1 MQPSI
6 DTRIQQRLTDLSRS
20 ERLVGAWIVANMAE
34 AIDASIQE
42 VAEAAGVSQPTVI
55 RFCRSMDTS
64 GFRDLRKHLIAAQHR
79 PDSYSHNDV
88 EVTDG
93 ADSAAAKVVESSIR
107 ALVDLRAFVGAM
119 PFNEAVRA
127 MRSARQFVFAG
138 LGASGHVI
146 QDARHKFF
154 RLGIPCGTALDAQT
168 IRQHAAIAQADE
180 VFIAV
185 SHTGNWPDLVESMAV
200 ARGRGATVIA
210 FTDPQSALADVATL
224 VFGSHPTEDT
234 SVFTPMTSRLT
245 QLTLLDALQVA
256 LALELGSAAE
266 ENLRQTKLALA
277 NPQPPPNKTH

>member
-1 MQPSI
+1 M
-6 DTRIQQRLTDLSRS
+6 
-20 ERLVGAWIVANMAE
+20 GAWIVANMAQ

-42 VAEAAGVSQPTVI
+42 VAEAVGVSQPTVI

-79 PDSYSHNDV
+79 PDSYSHTDV
-88 EVTDG
+88 EVSDG

-119 PFNEAVRA
+119 PFNDAVQT
-127 MRSARQFVFAG
+127 MRTARQFVFAG

-168 IRQHAAIAQADE
+168 IRQHAAIAQADD
-180 VFIAV
+180 VFLAV
-185 SHTGNWPDLVESMAV
+185 SHTGKWPDLVESMAV
-200 ARGRGATVIA
+200 ARGRGATVVA
-210 FTDPQSALADVATL
+210 FTDPQSPLAEVASL

-234 SVFTPMTSRLT
+234 SVFTPMTSRLM

-266 ENLRQTKLALA
+266 ENLRQTKLALTH
-277 NPQPPPNKTH
+277 PQASTNETH